1 MKKIKNIILIIAVIF
16 TYTACEND
24 LNTIR
29 EDRFATGSFYQNA
42 SDLEAAVNAAYGG
55 LQKNGL
61 YGFNYHILMET
72 RTDNTFEEE
81 PSNSGGFGDV
91 DLFNRVTTNG
101 VFRKTW
107 VDSYVTIQA
116 ANIVLNRIDAIS
128 DMDSALK
135 EIRKGEVKFIR
146 ALVYYNL
153 VNLYG
158 GIPLVLQETSNPTDY
173 FGQGRASVQEIFDQ
187 IIIDLT
193 EASSSLP
200 ESNDIGRANKAAA
213 LILLGKTHLT
223 LGNALDA
230 ETALRGVTG
239 YPFINTYADLFG
251 IDNEN
256 NAGSIFE
263 VQFQSGINGGEEG
276 SKFASKFNSQKNP
289 GSKGNNIITQ
299 DLLDSFEAGDLR
311 RNEIIQ
317 DPLDPSVYISTKY
330 IDNTRTLVDDGDN
343 NVIVFRQADAVLS
356 LAEAINLKGY
366 VADGEAFDLINSIRT
381 RAGLPNLTAATI
393 TNQQEFTEALL
404 KERRHEFFYENHRWF
419 DLKRLGDPVQIMN
432 THFAGFVGLNI
443 TIDANDL
450 LLPIPLDQL
459 NSDPGSMEQNPG
471 Y

>member
-24 LNTIR
+24 LNTAP
-29 EDRFATGSFYQNA
+29 EDQFTTGSFYKNA

-91 DLFNRVTTNG
+91 DLFNRITTNG

-158 GIPLVLQETSNPTDY
+158 GIPLVLEETSNPTDY
-173 FGQGRASVQEIFDQ
+173 FGQGRASVQEIFNQ

-213 LILLGKTHLT
+213 LILLGKAHLT

-239 YPFINTYADLFG
+239 YPFINTYTNLFG

-276 SKFASKFNSQKNP
+276 S
-289 GSKGNNIITQ
+289 
-299 DLLDSFEAGDLR
+299 
-311 RNEIIQ
+311 
-317 DPLDPSVYISTKY
+317 
-330 IDNTRTLVDDGDN
+330 
-343 NVIVFRQADAVLS
+343 
-356 LAEAINLKGY
+356 
-366 VADGEAFDLINSIRT
+366 
-381 RAGLPNLTAATI
+381 
-393 TNQQEFTEALL
+393 
-404 KERRHEFFYENHRWF
+404 
-419 DLKRLGDPVQIMN
+419 
-432 THFAGFVGLNI
+432 
-443 TIDANDL
+443 
-450 LLPIPLDQL
+450 
-459 NSDPGSMEQNPG
+459 
-471 Y
+471 